1 LLQNPDLRK
10 EGKEKGEALVQ
21 DKIDVT
27 AFMVWFIEHYPES
40 VDMMKNHPETQQ
52 QFGYH

>member
-1 LLQNPDLRK
+1 LS
-10 EGKEKGEALVQ
+10 

-40 VDMMKNHPETQQ
+40 VNVMKHNPDYQH
-52 QFGYH
+52 QFN